1 MRLAAALA
9 VLLVAVACGRGA
21 GEAPA
26 AQSAGRIEIDLV
38 IVNAESSKDSHETTE
53 TFRLSRGQLR
63 SSRLLSGYGADETPP
78 TSGTV
83 AVDEAALVRLIEL
96 CRARNLDQ
104 DVRQE
109 GAKLQ
114 GPGDLVTY
122 RATVTVDGKTGRS
135 ALEVAHEWNGPKVEP
150 SERQQAL
157 DDLRVHLSVIADPP
171 KK

>member
-1 MRLAAALA
+1 MRHAALA
-9 VLLVAVACGRGA
+9 VLLGAAACGRGS

-26 AQSAGRIEIDLV
+26 APSAGRIEIDLV
-38 IVNAESSKDSHETTE
+38 IVNAEASKDSHETTE
-53 TFRLSRGQLR
+53 SFRLSGGQLR

-78 TSGTV
+78 SSGTV

-96 CRARNLDQ
+96 CRERHLDQ

-114 GPGDLVTY
+114 GPGNLITY

-135 ALEVAHEWNGPKVEP
+135 ALEVASEWNGPKSEP

-157 DDLRVHLSVIADPP
+157 DHLRVQLSVIAQPP
-171 KK
+171 K